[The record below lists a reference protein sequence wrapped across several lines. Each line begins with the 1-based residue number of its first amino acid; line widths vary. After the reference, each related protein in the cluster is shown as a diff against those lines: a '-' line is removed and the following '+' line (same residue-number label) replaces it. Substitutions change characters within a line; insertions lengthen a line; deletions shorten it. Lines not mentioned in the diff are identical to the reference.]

1 MYVNSWYGRADATAV
16 KSLMASLQKRG
27 VMYLHTRP
35 CVAASPAALGTV
47 ASEAPDAHVQDLG
60 AHPGM
65 AGYHTIDECSRM
77 VPEAFAQYQRLKQL
91 DGDGITLAA
100 LAGGP
105 AQAALWRDAADV
117 LSTAAYPMYGPEPAA
132 GYRHRV
138 VAEGAIAARQAV
150 KSARPFMTVLP
161 VSALGALGRGPT
173 LQEMRS
179 HAYMAIVEGAR
190 GLWWWGLG
198 DNALKAVCA
207 GWCAEKTT
215 QMTNLDSL
223 VNEIAALE
231 PALVADDAPAALMSN
246 SDPAAIRTKV
256 KVVDGTGYV
265 FAYNG
270 TSAPVTAAFRWSTA
284 PVRVTVHAENRAI
297 AVSGG
302 GFSDTFQ
309 PYEAHAYVISS
320 PRMTERN

>member
-1 MYVNSWYGRADATAV
+1 
-16 KSLMASLQKRG
+16 
-27 VMYLHTRP
+27 
-35 CVAASPAALGTV
+35 
-47 ASEAPDAHVQDLG
+47 
-60 AHPGM
+60 
-65 AGYHTIDECSRM
+65 
-77 VPEAFAQYQRLKQL
+77 
-91 DGDGITLAA
+91 
-100 LAGGP
+100 
-105 AQAALWRDAADV
+105 
-117 LSTAAYPMYGPEPAA
+117 
-132 GYRHRV
+132 
-138 VAEGAIAARQAV
+138 
-150 KSARPFMTVLP
+150 
-161 VSALGALGRGPT
+161 
-173 LQEMRS
+173 
-179 HAYMAIVEGAR
+179 MAIVEGAR
-190 GLWWWGLG
+190 GLWWWSLG

-207 GWCAEKTT
+207 GWCAEKRT

-284 PVRVTVHAENRAI
+284 PVRVMVHAENRAI
-297 AVSGG
+297 AVSGS